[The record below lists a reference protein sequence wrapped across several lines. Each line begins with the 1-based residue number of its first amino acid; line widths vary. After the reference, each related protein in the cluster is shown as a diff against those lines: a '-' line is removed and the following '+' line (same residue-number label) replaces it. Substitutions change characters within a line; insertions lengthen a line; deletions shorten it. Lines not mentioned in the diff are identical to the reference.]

1 MTLRTLAAGIAVWG
15 LVWGASLHTASAE
28 PVNEAAILAETPPK
42 LLSEYRL
49 FTDGAAQTP
58 NDRVVPYDLNTPLFS
73 DYAVKFRFVY
83 MPKGTP
89 AAYDEKGVFDFPV
102 GTTLVKT
109 FAYPADMRAP
119 NKDVRLLETRLL
131 IRKAS
136 GWMALPY
143 VWDSEAHE
151 AVLKK
156 AGARIQ
162 VEWIHSD
169 GTPRS
174 VRYAVPNVNQCKGCH
189 ATGKALTPIGPK
201 ARNLNKDF
209 AYGDGTDNQ
218 LIRWSAVGYLSGAP
232 LPVFAQRMPRWDDP
246 KDGPVEARARAYLDV
261 NCAHCHG
268 VQGAADSSGLY
279 LDYWENIPIR
289 YGVYKRPVAA
299 GRGSEGH
306 SFDIAPGQPDA
317 SILIARMV
325 STDPGIM
332 MPELG
337 RSLVHLEAVELMRA
351 WIAGMGE

>member
-1 MTLRTLAAGIAVWG
+1 MRCPLITGFIVWSV
-15 LVWGASLHTASAE
+15 VWGAALHTASAG
-28 PVNEAAILAETPPK
+28 PVNEAAILAESPPK

-49 FTDGAAQTP
+49 FTDSAAQTP
-58 NDRVVPYDLNTPLFS
+58 NDRVIPYDLNTPLFS

-83 MPKGTP
+83 MPKGAP

-143 VWDSEAHE
+143 VWDADARE

-156 AGARIQ
+156 AGARMQ

-189 ATGKALTPIGPK
+189 RSGKALTPIGPK
-201 ARNLNKDF
+201 TRNLNKDF

-218 LIRWSAVGYLSGAP
+218 LIRWTAVGYLSGAP

-306 SFDIAPGQPDA
+306 SFDIAPGKPDE
-317 SILIARMV
+317 SILISRMA

-337 RSLVHLEAVELMRA
+337 RSLVHGEAVELMRA

>member
-1 MTLRTLAAGIAVWG
+1 MMKRVLIAALAI
-15 LVWGASLHTASAE
+15 WGAALATALAE

-49 FTDGAAQTP
+49 FTNGAAQTP
-58 NDRVVPYDLNTPLFS
+58 NDRVIPYDLNTPLFT

-83 MPKGTP
+83 MPKGAP
-89 AAYDEKGVFDFPV
+89 AAYDEKSAFDFPV
-102 GTTLVKT
+102 GTVLVKT

-119 NKDVRLLETRLL
+119 GKNIRILETRLL

-143 VWDSEAHE
+143 VWDARARE

-162 VEWIHSD
+162 VEWIHTD
-169 GTPRS
+169 GTPRQT
-174 VRYAVPNVNQCKGCH
+174 RYTVPNVNQCKGCH

-209 AYGDGTDNQ
+209 AYPWGSENQ
-218 LIRWSAVGYLSGAP
+218 LTQWSVLGYLSGAP
-232 LPVFAQRMPRWDDP
+232 PPLFVQKVPRWDDP
-246 KDGPVEARARAYLDV
+246 DSGPLQARARAYLDV

-268 VQGAADSSGLY
+268 AQGAADSSGLY

-299 GRGSEGH
+299 GRGSGGH
-306 SFDIAPGQPDA
+306 SFDIAPGKPDE

-337 RSLVHLEAVELMRA
+337 RSLVHEEAVALLRA
-351 WIAGMGE
+351 WIAGMAE

>member
-1 MTLRTLAAGIAVWG
+1 MKRAALAAASIIWGVVWG
-15 LVWGASLHTASAE
+15 TAFAD

-83 MPKGTP
+83 MPKGVS
-89 AAYDEKGVFDFPV
+89 AAYDEKAVFDFPI
-102 GTTLVKT
+102 GTALVKT

-119 NKDVRLLETRLL
+119 DKDIRILETRLL

-143 VWDSEAHE
+143 VWDAQARD

-156 AGARIQ
+156 AGARMQ
-162 VEWIHSD
+162 VEWIHTD

-189 ATGKALTPIGPK
+189 ATGKELTPIGPK
-201 ARNLNKDF
+201 ARNLNRDF
-209 AYGDGTDNQ
+209 SYPLELENQ
-218 LIRWSAVGYLSGAP
+218 LVRWTVLGYLSGAP
-232 LPVFAQRMPRWDDP
+232 LPVFVQRVPRWDDP
-246 KDGPVEARARAYLDV
+246 DDGPIDARARAYLDV

-306 SFDIAPGQPDA
+306 SFDIAPGKPDK
-317 SILIARMV
+317 SILVARML

-351 WIAGMGE
+351 WIAGMAE